1 MNKPYKL
8 KPHVCRFC
16 SLYSSGDERI
26 PEELMNFKNEAP
38 DLNGFPYPLPSK
50 KSDYTCYAKTGDI
63 EWFGASNGLTR
74 YDKNAERDD
83 DIIMYF
89 AADRDLLDN
98 NVKAIMPDGENVWV
112 LTETGAS
119 YIEMKYVSAEEK
131 AFILLEETEK
141 YVDRRGMK
149 SQKRLEKGR
158 DLDSIFPYGHS
169 DNDGTFTVCF
179 ALGELFKYATFKRE
193 KGVDHPDTIEAKKI
207 ATRAV
212 EANLLLLHV
221 HCRGNG
227 FAARTYLC
235 SDEPV
240 PDDGLFLRITDN
252 KAVCLETTDSLNK
265 GVCGVEIDASAE
277 IPERLAKLFTDLGY
291 TKNDII
297 YKADTSSDEITHH
310 FIHFLF
316 AHELLG
322 CDDPEL
328 DNLIIESAK
337 SLMTHI
343 IDHGYEL
350 HDFTGK
356 PTTWAKWSKEY
367 FSTEFGWVDGT
378 LNAAQL
384 LMYHLV
390 TMKITGEEG
399 KWKES
404 FDYLINELHYD
415 DLTTKHFDRLYHS
428 SLSGD
433 YDFVEDIMYGDHM
446 LATCAYWG
454 LCLLET
460 DEERLKKYRYGYK
473 AWRTSTEREHM
484 PGYDIP
490 YAVACPDEEIDL
502 DRIAGWFYR
511 TNASRLAAGV
521 SMVGRHDVAVK
532 TCRNGYKEISALM
545 PPDETFI
552 SKYDRDPL
560 EYKNEDSGG
569 IYCVESCYVY
579 TLGYWAGRYYGFFE

>member
-8 KPHVCRFC
+8 KPHFCRFC
-16 SLYSSGDERI
+16 TIYLSGDERI
-26 PEELMNFKNEAP
+26 PKELYGIKNEAP
-38 DLNGFPYPLPSK
+38 DLCGFPYPLPSK
-50 KSDYTCYAKTGDI
+50 KSDYTCYAKTDDI

-89 AADRDLLDN
+89 SADRDLPDN
-98 NVKAIMPDGENVWV
+98 NIKALMPDGNNIWV
-112 LTETGAS
+112 LTETGAA
-119 YIEMKYVSAEEK
+119 YIEMKIVTAEEK
-131 AFILLEETEK
+131 AFILYEETEK

-158 DLDSIFPYGHS
+158 DLDSVFPYGHS
-169 DNDGTFTVCF
+169 DNDGSFTVGF
-179 ALGELFKYATFKRE
+179 SLGELFKYATFKRE
-193 KGVDHPDTIEAKKI
+193 KGIEHPDTIKAKKS
-207 ATRAV
+207 ATKAV
-212 EANLLLLHV
+212 EANLLLLHI
-221 HCRGNG
+221 HCRGDG

-235 SDEPV
+235 ADEPV
-240 PDDGLFLRITDN
+240 PDDGLFFRINGN

-265 GVCGVEIDASAE
+265 NVCGVEIDASAE

-310 FIHFLF
+310 FLHFLY

-328 DNLIIESAK
+328 DELIKTSAK
-337 SLMTHI
+337 NLMNHI

-356 PTTWAKWSKEY
+356 PTSWAKWSTRY
-367 FSTEFGWVDGT
+367 FNTEFGWVDGA
-378 LNAAQL
+378 LNSAQL

-399 KWKES
+399 KWRES
-404 FDYLINELHYD
+404 YNHLINDLKYD
-415 DLTTKHFDRLYHS
+415 DMATKHFDRLYQA
-428 SLSGD
+428 SLSGEF
-433 YDFVEDIMYGDHM
+433 DFVEDIMYGDHM
-446 LATCAYWG
+446 LATLAFWG
-454 LCLLET
+454 LCTLET
-460 DEERLKKYRYGYK
+460 DEKLLKKYRYGFK
-473 AWRTSTEREHM
+473 AWRSSTEKEHM
-484 PGYDIP
+484 PGYDLP
-490 YAVACPDEEIDL
+490 YALSCPDDEIDL

-511 TNASRLAAGV
+511 TNPSRLAAGV
-521 SMVGRHDVAVK
+521 SMVGRHDVAVR
-532 TCRNGYKEISALM
+532 TCRNGYKLISALM
-545 PPDETFI
+545 PSDETFI

-579 TLGYWAGRYYGFFE
+579 TFAYWAGRYFGFFE